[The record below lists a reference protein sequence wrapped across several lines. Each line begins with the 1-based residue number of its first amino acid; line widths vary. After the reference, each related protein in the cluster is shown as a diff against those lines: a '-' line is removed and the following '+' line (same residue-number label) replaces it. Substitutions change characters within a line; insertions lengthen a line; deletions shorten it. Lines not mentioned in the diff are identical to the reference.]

1 MRWTG
6 YQIGR
11 IFGIPN
17 YIYTV
22 YAYAMG
28 VFRNQVGN
36 GVGKC
41 AKIWKSAKMLP
52 NFLMLFPLPP
62 FCLASLP
69 FFLGIG

>member
-17 YIYTV
+17 YIYIV

-28 VFRNQVGN
+28 VFRNQVWN
-36 GVGKC
+36 GVGKY
-41 AKIWKSAKMLP
+41 ATIW
-52 NFLMLFPLPP
+52 
-62 FCLASLP
+62 
-69 FFLGIG
+69 